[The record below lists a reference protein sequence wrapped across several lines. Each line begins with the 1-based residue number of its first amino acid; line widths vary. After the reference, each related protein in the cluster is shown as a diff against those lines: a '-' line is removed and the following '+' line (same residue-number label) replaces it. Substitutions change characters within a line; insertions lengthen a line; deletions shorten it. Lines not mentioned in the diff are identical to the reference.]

1 MNDMIR
7 TWTGDMPI
15 EEAALKQLADVAQ
28 LPILAG
34 HIAVMP
40 DVHMGVGACV
50 GSVIPTEG
58 AVIPSAVGVD
68 IGCGMAAVR
77 TTLRATDLPESLAT
91 IRAQIERD
99 VPVGFNQHKDPE
111 DTINRAS
118 KYDKRLVRRL
128 QDLRVRFDA
137 LKILMNLC
145 DLSHAKVWEQVGTL
159 GGGNHFIEICLDT
172 DDRVWIMLH
181 SGSRNVGNKIGNL
194 AITQARELMVTRGVE
209 IPQRDLGWLP
219 EGTPEFEA
227 YIEAMHWAQ
236 DYAALNRDVMMELVI
251 GAMERHL
258 PKFQLTET
266 HVNCHHNFTQMES
279 HYGRNIW
286 ITRKGAVE
294 ARAGQLGIIPGSM
307 GTRSYIV
314 QGRGNES
321 SYCSC
326 SHGAG
331 RVMSRTQAKR
341 QFTLDDLEAQ
351 TAGVECRK
359 DAGVLDEIPGA
370 YKSIDAVM
378 KAQRDLVDVIA
389 TLKAVLCVKG

>member
-1 MNDMIR
+1 MENVKF
-7 TWTGDMPI
+7 WTGSMTVED
-15 EEAALKQLADVAQ
+15 AALKQLADVSK

-50 GSVIPTEG
+50 GSVIPTDG

-77 TTLRATDLPESLAT
+77 TTLTANDLPASLAA

-99 VPVGFNQHKDPE
+99 VPVGFNWHKSPE
-111 DTINRAS
+111 DTILRAS
-118 KYDKRLVRRL
+118 KYDRRL
-128 QDLRVRFDA
+128 RGRMLDLKARFEGLA
-137 LKILMNLC
+137 ILANLC
-145 DLSHAKVWEQVGTL
+145 DLNREKVWEQIGTL

-172 DDRVWIMLH
+172 DDRVWLMLH
-181 SGSRNVGNKIGNL
+181 SGSRNVGNKIGQV
-194 AITQARELMVTRGVE
+194 AITQARELMVKRGIE
-209 IPQRDLGWLP
+209 IPNKDLGWLP

-227 YIEAMHWAQ
+227 YITAMTWAQ

-251 GAMERHL
+251 GAVERHIPHL
-258 PKFQLTET
+258 RLTET
-266 HVNCHHNFTQMES
+266 HVNCHHNFTQMET
-279 HYGRNIW
+279 HYGKSVW

-294 ARAGQLGIIPGSM
+294 ARPGQLGIIPGSM
-307 GTRSYIV
+307 GSRSYIV
-314 QGRGNES
+314 EGKGDAD

-331 RVMSRTQAKR
+331 RTMSRTQAKR
-341 QFTLDDLEAQ
+341 QFTVADLAAQ
-351 TAGVECRK
+351 TMGVECRK
-359 DAGVLDEIPGA
+359 DVGILDEIPGA
-370 YKSIDAVM
+370 YKSIDEVM
-378 KAQRDLVDVIA
+378 AAQRDLVDVIA